1 MSKKKQKTYNGDSVA
16 IGLADNTVK
25 VNYTE
30 FREMLKAPVVTIH
43 HLSKFFKRSDMDFDE
58 HGNVFVGF
66 NEDAQGLPILV
77 AHTDNVLNGEREP
90 VFDLN
95 RRCISG
101 RNVGIGFDDKAGI
114 MAIISLWQ
122 HFKEQRFRII
132 FPADEE
138 VGGVG
143 SQAMNPVWYTD
154 AAWILELDR
163 KGNKDLIQ
171 VSGGTRLCSDEF
183 ASKWEALGFEKADG
197 VYTDVNEF
205 KPNADWINM
214 ANLSIGYYSPHTNNE
229 YLDTVDF
236 EKIVNKVAQ
245 FIEKDYDFEDDKPD
259 PVRDWSNS
267 NDYGSGYS
275 SGWYTGNRCDNCG
288 AQIPS
293 GTMIYDQYG
302 CKFCCKECMQDYQDD
317 EFSKSYTK

>member
-1 MSKKKQKTYNGDSVA
+1 MKKKQKTHNGGAIA
-16 IGLADNTVK
+16 IGLADDTVK

-95 RRCISG
+95 RRCIMG

-138 VGGVG
+138 VGGLG
-143 SQAMNPVWYTD
+143 SQAMDPTWYTD

-171 VSGGTRLCSDEF
+171 TSGGKRLCSDEF

-197 VYTDVNEF
+197 IYTDVNEF
-205 KPNADWINM
+205 KPNAEWINM
-214 ANLSIGYYSPHTNNE
+214 ANLSIGYYNPHNNTE

-236 EKIVNKVAQ
+236 EKIVNKVRD
-245 FIEKDYDFEDDKPD
+245 FIRADYKFKDDEPD
-259 PVRDWSNS
+259 PVRDWSNAS
-267 NDYGSGYS
+267 GDYSG
-275 SGWYTGNRCDNCG
+275 GWYTGNRCDNCG
-288 AQIPS
+288 SLIPS

-302 CKFCCKECMQDYQDD
+302 CKFCCKECMHDYQDD
-317 EFSKSYTK
+317 EWNKPYTK

>member
-1 MSKKKQKTYNGDSVA
+1 MSKKKQQQWTNGSVA
-16 IGLADNTVK
+16 IGLADDTVK

-43 HLSKFFKRSDMDFDE
+43 HLSKFFKRSDLDFDE

-95 RRCISG
+95 RRCIMG

-122 HFKEQRFRII
+122 HFKEQRFRAI

-138 VGGVG
+138 VGGLG
-143 SQAMNPVWYTD
+143 SQAMDPTWYTD

-214 ANLSIGYYSPHTNNE
+214 ANLSIGYYNPHTNTE

-236 EKIVNKVAQ
+236 EKIVNRVKD
-245 FIEKDYDFEDDKPD
+245 FIKADLKFEDDKPD
-259 PVRDWSNS
+259 PVKDYSK
-267 NDYGSGYS
+267 DYGGGYS
-275 SGWYTGNRCDNCG
+275 SGGWYTGNRCDNCG
-288 AQIPS
+288 SLIPS

-302 CKFCCKECMQDYQDD
+302 CKFCCKECMHDYQDD
-317 EFSKSYTK
+317 EWAKPYKQ